1 MYYTCRRMMV
11 PVQLQPA
18 EETRCLRRVMEG
30 VERVFERMVR
40 EHQHRVFAVGFALT
54 GNRHDAEEV
63 AQDTFLR
70 AYRALATY
78 PPERIRELKQRPW
91 LNRIA
96 VNVVRNRARGAKPR
110 PAELNGSESD
120 HSPGPES
127 RALRRAEMHE
137 LACRLAGLPPRYRE
151 AVVLRHV
158 HELSYEEVAE
168 ALDLPIGTVKS
179 NVHRGL
185 KLLRGENHD
194 RVDD

>member
-1 MYYTCRRMMV
+1 
-11 PVQLQPA
+11 
-18 EETRCLRRVMEG
+18 MEG
-30 VERVFERMVR
+30 LERLFEKMVR
-40 EHQHRVFAVGFALT
+40 EHQHKVFAVGFALT

-78 PPERIRELKQRPW
+78 PPERIRDLKQKPW
-91 LNRIA
+91 LHRIA

-110 PAELNGSESD
+110 TAELNGSESD
-120 HSPGPES
+120 HQPGPES
-127 RALRRAEMHE
+127 RALQRAAMDE

-168 ALDLPIGTVKS
+168 VLEQPVGTVKS

-185 KLLRGENHD
+185 QLLRGENHD

>member
-1 MYYTCRRMMV
+1 
-11 PVQLQPA
+11 
-18 EETRCLRRVMEG
+18 MES

-40 EHQHRVFAVGFALT
+40 KHQHRVYAVGFALT

-63 AQDTFLR
+63 AQDTFMR

-78 PPERIRELKQRPW
+78 PPERIRELKERPW
-91 LNRIA
+91 LHRIA

-110 PAELNGSESD
+110 TSELNGSEFD
-120 HSPGPES
+120 HAPGPES
-127 RALRRAEMHE
+127 RAMQRAEMND
-137 LACRLAGLPPRYRE
+137 LACRLAELPPRYRE

-158 HELSYEEVAE
+158 REMSYEEVAE
-168 ALDLPIGTVKS
+168 VLDQPVGTVKS

-185 KLLRGENHD
+185 KLLRGDNHD